1 MKDNPKE
8 AIILLAHGSR
18 VPEAGNGMERV
29 VQRLREKLRNCI
41 VEACYMSR
49 LGPHFPEVFEKC
61 VAQGAKNIILI
72 PYFLHTGLHM
82 VLDIPKMMQ
91 EEVKKF
97 PAVKLTLGKQLGFD
111 ECLVD
116 LVGRRVD
123 ESRTL
128 GDVRDLKLATK
139 DKYPLPPGQYE
150 FVMVPP
156 EEAGKGPQDD
166 PADVKLQK

>member
-1 MKDNPKE
+1 VKDTPKE

-29 VQRLREKLRNCI
+29 VQRLRERLKNCI

-49 LGPHFPEVFEKC
+49 LGPHFPEVLEKC
-61 VAQGAKNIILI
+61 VAEGAKKIILS

-91 EEVKKF
+91 EKVKEF
-97 PAVKLTLGKQLGFD
+97 PDVKLIFGKQLGFD

-116 LVGRRVD
+116 LVGKRIV
-123 ESRTL
+123 ESRAL
-128 GDVRDLKLATK
+128 SDVRDLKLTTK

-150 FVMVPP
+150 FIMVPP
-156 EEAGKGPQDD
+156 EEAGDYPQND
-166 PADVKLQK
+166 PHC